1 MSEGGIIVQSIQS
14 NVVDASRI
22 GRGKTVKWPGRL
34 YLMAREMQ
42 LEIHRCGI

>member
-1 MSEGGIIVQSIQS
+1 MSEGGITVQPVQS

-22 GRGKTVKWPGRL
+22 ACGKTVKRPGRL

-42 LEIHRCGI
+42 LKIRRCGI